1 MMQRLL
7 KKMSIKQ
14 QVAISNI
21 DEFGRDMSLRNPKR
35 DSSVSRFKGM
45 SWADICDTIE
55 EEAEIYE
62 EKIKQE
68 QAVWDYICDSIEKE
82 AEINRKMCEEIM
94 RQEETAFLRVILS
107 ERRILYQNGEYDL
120 EEGEELEL

>member
-1 MMQRLL
+1 
-7 KKMSIKQ
+7 
-14 QVAISNI
+14 
-21 DEFGRDMSLRNPKR
+21 
-35 DSSVSRFKGM
+35 M

-68 QAVWDYICDSIEKE
+68 QAVWAHICDFIEKE
-82 AEINRKMCEEIM
+82 AEKNRKMCEEKI
-94 RQEETAFLRVILS
+94 RKQETASLRIILA
-107 ERRILYQNGEYDL
+107 ERRFLYQNGEYDL